1 MGVAKRSRKK
11 RGDRSARRLSS
22 GMEILHGRHV
32 IEEALRAERREFGR
46 LCVRPSGLAPEWAPV
61 LEMGRQKGVLVQ
73 PMESTDWDEIQRTV
87 GESQLQGCVLEAG
100 PLPVLDG
107 VSALRSVLPKSP
119 RGVSLIA
126 LDGVEDPQ
134 NVGSLARVAD
144 AAGVDGIVLTARRS
158 PPLSPALS
166 RASAGAIEWQSV
178 ARVTNLSR
186 ALRELK
192 EAGFWVVAAD
202 PSAERTVFEF
212 PDLLLSGD
220 LVVVLGAEGRGLRP
234 GVLAEVDHGAR
245 LPMLGQV
252 QSLNVATAGAIL
264 LYEIVRRRSLS
275 GSAE

>member
-1 MGVAKRSRKK
+1 
-11 RGDRSARRLSS
+11 
-22 GMEILHGRHV
+22 
-32 IEEALRAERREFGR
+32 
-46 LCVRPSGLAPEWAPV
+46 
-61 LEMGRQKGVLVQ
+61 
-73 PMESTDWDEIQRTV
+73 
-87 GESQLQGCVLEAG
+87 LEAG
-100 PLPVLDG
+100 PLPVIEG
-107 VSALRSVLPKSP
+107 VAALRSALSDAP
-119 RGVSLIA
+119 RGKVLIA

-144 AAGVDGIVLTARRS
+144 AAGVQGIVLTDRRS
-158 PPLSPALS
+158 PPLSPTLS
-166 RASAGAIEWQSV
+166 RASAGAIEWQRV

-202 PSAERTVFEF
+202 PAAERTVFEF

-234 GVLAEVDHGAR
+234 GILAEVDHGAR

-264 LYEIVRRRSLS
+264 LYEIVRRRKAS
-275 GSAE
+275 